1 MSLTPREKALSPI
14 NTYFNQTTY
23 NKGLSKDSIIKKQRE
38 DIIKLSIELTRLTK
52 ENSDL
57 KTQNALRSY
66 TENALKKA
74 QDRIKEYEEEKLN
87 LIEKNYKD
95 VRNLENKIENIK
107 SEHEKEE
114 YRLRK
119 NMNIFNQKFDLINQ
133 IELEN
138 QCNKEEIKNL
148 KEKNEQLKK
157 EQEAMNRT
165 NEIKNQI
172 KYSQLKKR
180 MIENLNETKRNVTKL
195 NIEYMDVSNKI
206 TILQNQELI
215 VQIEYQAEKIAELE
229 RNNNILKN
237 KLYALEN
244 DLEIHK
250 NVELKLANKIK
261 NINKN
266 NNNNHERSKSINE
279 NNNNQSTCFTNRL
292 MGLLS
297 SNKSYSN
304 YNNKINDSN
313 FSGNERRI
321 YGLEK
326 KLNEKNEEIEHLKIQ
341 LSHLQNKI
349 SNYESKYSGLFNFF
363 EDCLNRFFNDNEI
376 KKNHNLYIN
385 IESIKKCDFTNFSN
399 QEKYALLILIM
410 NYLIPIVNLNLNSNC
425 NIGDNIF
432 KTNLNVISKNFN
444 RTGNYMS
451 DSILRKA
458 FVGKNN
464 KIKNDL
470 ICRSTSNNYYNN
482 VSIPILK
489 KQIKI
494 EPKLID
500 KKTKEILKNL

>member
-1 MSLTPREKALSPI
+1 MSLTPREKTLSPI
-14 NTYFNQTTY
+14 STYFNQTKY

-38 DIIKLSIELTRLTK
+38 DIIKLSIELTRLSK

-74 QDRIKEYEEEKLN
+74 QEKIKEYEEEKLN

-114 YRLRK
+114 YRLRA
-119 NMNIFNQKFDLINQ
+119 NMNVFNQKFDLINQ

-180 MIENLNETKRNVTKL
+180 MVENLNETKRNVTKL
-195 NIEYMDVSNKI
+195 NIEYMDISNKL

-215 VQIEYQAEKIAELE
+215 VQIEYQAEKISELE
-229 RNNNILKN
+229 KNNNLLKD
-237 KLYALEN
+237 KIFALEN

-250 NVELKLANKIK
+250 NVELKLVNKIK
-261 NINKN
+261 NINRK

-279 NNNNQSTCFTNRL
+279 NNNQSTCFTNRL

-304 YNNKINDSN
+304 YNNIINESN

-326 KLNEKNEEIEHLKIQ
+326 KLNEKNDEIEHLKIQ
-341 LSHLQNKI
+341 LSHLHNKI

-363 EDCLNRFFNDNEI
+363 EDCLNRFFNDDEI

-385 IESIKKCDFTNFSN
+385 IESIKQCDFKNFSKE
-399 QEKYALLILIM
+399 EKYALLILIM
-410 NYLIPIVNLNLNSNC
+410 NFVNLNLNSNC
-425 NIGDNIF
+425 NIGENIF

-464 KIKNDL
+464 KIRNDL
-470 ICRSTSNNYYNN
+470 VCRSTSSNYYNN

>member
-1 MSLTPREKALSPI
+1 MSLTPREKTLSPI
-14 NTYFNQTTY
+14 STYFNQTKY

-38 DIIKLSIELTRLTK
+38 DIIKLSIELTRLSK

-180 MIENLNETKRNVTKL
+180 MVENLNETKRNVTKL
-195 NIEYMDVSNKI
+195 NIEYMDISNKL

-215 VQIEYQAEKIAELE
+215 VQIEYQEEKISELE
-229 RNNNILKN
+229 KNNNLLKD
-237 KLYALEN
+237 KIFALEN

-250 NVELKLANKIK
+250 NVELKLVNKIK
-261 NINKN
+261 NINRK

-279 NNNNQSTCFTNRL
+279 NNNQSTCFTNRL

-304 YNNKINDSN
+304 YNNIINESN

-326 KLNEKNEEIEHLKIQ
+326 KLNEKNDEIEHLKIQ
-341 LSHLQNKI
+341 LSHLHNKI

-363 EDCLNRFFNDNEI
+363 EDCLNRFFNDDEI

-385 IESIKKCDFTNFSN
+385 IESIKQCDFKNFSKE
-399 QEKYALLILIM
+399 EKYALLILIM
-410 NYLIPIVNLNLNSNC
+410 NYLTPIVNLNLNSNC
-425 NIGDNIF
+425 NIGENIF

-464 KIKNDL
+464 KIRNDL
-470 ICRSTSNNYYNN
+470 VCRSTSSNYYNN

-500 KKTKEILKNL
+500 KETKEMLKKL

>member
-1 MSLTPREKALSPI
+1 MSLTPREKTLSPI
-14 NTYFNQTTY
+14 STYFNQTKY

-38 DIIKLSIELTRLTK
+38 DIIKLSIELTRLSK

-74 QDRIKEYEEEKLN
+74 QEKIKEYEEEKLN

-114 YRLRK
+114 YRLRT

-180 MIENLNETKRNVTKL
+180 MVENLNETKRNVTKL
-195 NIEYMDVSNKI
+195 NIEYMDISNKL

-215 VQIEYQAEKIAELE
+215 VQIEYQAEKISELE
-229 RNNNILKN
+229 KNNNLLKD
-237 KLYALEN
+237 KIFALEN

-250 NVELKLANKIK
+250 NVELKLVNKIK
-261 NINKN
+261 NINRK

-279 NNNNQSTCFTNRL
+279 NNNQSTCFTNRL

-304 YNNKINDSN
+304 YNNIINESN

-326 KLNEKNEEIEHLKIQ
+326 KLNEKNDEIEHLKIQ
-341 LSHLQNKI
+341 LSHLHNKI

-363 EDCLNRFFNDNEI
+363 EDCLNRFFNDDEI

-385 IESIKKCDFTNFSN
+385 IESIKQCDFKNFSKE
-399 QEKYALLILIM
+399 EKYALLILIM
-410 NYLIPIVNLNLNSNC
+410 NYLTPIVNLNLNSNC
-425 NIGDNIF
+425 NIGENIF

-464 KIKNDL
+464 KIRNDL
-470 ICRSTSNNYYNN
+470 VCRSTSSNYYNN

-500 KKTKEILKNL
+500 KETKVMLKKL

>member
-1 MSLTPREKALSPI
+1 MSLTPREKTLSPI
-14 NTYFNQTTY
+14 STYFNQTKY

-38 DIIKLSIELTRLTK
+38 DIIKLSIELTRLSK

-74 QDRIKEYEEEKLN
+74 QEKIKEYEEEKLN

-114 YRLRK
+114 YRLRT

-180 MIENLNETKRNVTKL
+180 MVENLNETKRNVTKL
-195 NIEYMDVSNKI
+195 NIEYMDISNKL

-215 VQIEYQAEKIAELE
+215 VQIEYQAEKISELE
-229 RNNNILKN
+229 KNNNLLKD
-237 KLYALEN
+237 KIFALEN

-250 NVELKLANKIK
+250 NVELKLVNKIK
-261 NINKN
+261 NINRK

-279 NNNNQSTCFTNRL
+279 NNNQSTCFTNRL

-304 YNNKINDSN
+304 YNNIINESN

-326 KLNEKNEEIEHLKIQ
+326 KLNEKNDEIEHLKIQ
-341 LSHLQNKI
+341 LSHLHNKI

-363 EDCLNRFFNDNEI
+363 EDCLNRFFNDDEI

-385 IESIKKCDFTNFSN
+385 IESIKQCDFKNFSKE
-399 QEKYALLILIM
+399 EKYALLILIM
-410 NYLIPIVNLNLNSNC
+410 NYLTPIVNLNLNSNC
-425 NIGDNIF
+425 NIGENIF

-464 KIKNDL
+464 KIRNDL
-470 ICRSTSNNYYNN
+470 VCRSTSSNYYNN

-500 KKTKEILKNL
+500 KETKEMLKKL